1 MIQFPQPRSLS
12 DPENLEVIN
21 RYAKDYPNAIIILA
35 HAARGFNSWNTI
47 NGIDSLKRYENIFF
61 DTSAVTESGAFQAI
75 INKFGHQRLLYG
87 SDFPVSHIRGKCI
100 SLADQ
105 FVWLTDENFQN
116 FSKRNNAHHFN
127 ELTPTLVGY
136 ESILALKEAAVLM
149 DLSIKDIEDVFFN
162 NAKNI
167 EAFQ

>member
-1 MIQFPQPRSLS
+1 M
-12 DPENLEVIN
+12 
-21 RYAKDYPNAIIILA
+21 A
-35 HAARGFNSWNTI
+35 
-47 NGIDSLKRYENIFF
+47 
-61 DTSAVTESGAFQAI
+61 SAVTESGAFQAI

-116 FSKRNNAHHFN
+116 FSKRNNAHHFS
-127 ELTPTLVGY
+127 ELTPILVGY

-149 DLSIKDIEDVFFN
+149 DLSIKDIEDIFFN